1 MQQIGVVDSED
12 LVLEECCVHF
22 AIFFLAC
29 SGFRPLRL
37 IPALVILA
45 VIDCLL
51 GLVWVL
57 CFGGKDLYLS
67 AEFHGGILIEASLTY
82 KSISP
87 LITLKHL
94 SNDIFET

>member
-1 MQQIGVVDSED
+1 MKQVRVVDPED

-22 AIFFLAC
+22 AIFLLAS
-29 SGFRPLRL
+29 SGLRPLGL

-45 VIDCLL
+45 MINCLL
-51 GLVWVL
+51 GLVRVL
-57 CFGGKDLYLS
+57 CFGSKDLNLG
-67 AEFHGGILIEASLTY
+67 AEFHGGILIESSLTN
-82 KSISP
+82 KSIAP

>member
-1 MQQIGVVDSED
+1 MKQIGVVDSED
-12 LVLEECCVHF
+12 LILEQCCVHF

-29 SGFRPLRL
+29 SRLRPLGL
-37 IPALVILA
+37 IPALVVLA
-45 VIDCLL
+45 VIDCLFC
-51 GLVWVL
+51 LVRVM
-57 CFGGKDLYLS
+57 CFGGKDLNLS

-87 LITLKHL
+87 QITLKHL

>member
-1 MQQIGVVDSED
+1 
-12 LVLEECCVHF
+12 
-22 AIFFLAC
+22 
-29 SGFRPLRL
+29 
-37 IPALVILA
+37 

>member
-1 MQQIGVVDSED
+1 MKQIGIVDSED

-29 SGFRPLRL
+29 SRFRPLRL

-45 VIDCLL
+45 VVNCLL
-51 GLVWVL
+51 CLVRVL
-57 CFGGKDLYLS
+57 CFGGKDLNLS